1 MKDKVDIWFSNP
13 FSGCVTIFDKN
24 STDYMFDIR
33 DYDNSVFDV
42 LEDIENKVP
51 DVSVKQFILLR
62 EFFKEYLVSISK

>member
-1 MKDKVDIWFSNP
+1 MKDKVDICFASP
-13 FSGCVTIFDKN
+13 FSGCVTIFDEN
-24 STDYMFDIR
+24 FTEYMFDIR